1 MIREVEAM
9 QTLCSRYLAATSARE
24 KGGHFLY
31 YVSSSVS
38 QEEKKGSKL
47 KTHHCFDSSPLFL
60 SKFTIHIVESRL
72 HYSKVLFLRAGPVR
86 FGTGFESPLDR
97 NMLQPWSLLPLLML
111 TSCSAVRS
119 FQNRSELQAAVRGWE
134 FEAESRQP

>member
-24 KGGHFLY
+24 KGGHLLY

-47 KTHHCFDSSPLFL
+47 KTHDCFDSSPLFL
-60 SKFTIHIVESRL
+60 SKFTMWL

-119 FQNRSELQAAVRGWE
+119 FQHRSELRAAVRGWR
-134 FEAESRQP
+134 FEAETRQP

>member
-60 SKFTIHIVESRL
+60 SKFTMWL

-119 FQNRSELQAAVRGWE
+119 FQNRSELLAAVEGWG

>member
-47 KTHHCFDSSPLFL
+47 KTHDCFDSSPLFL
-60 SKFTIHIVESRL
+60 SKFTMWL

-119 FQNRSELQAAVRGWE
+119 FQNRSELLAAVRGWW
-134 FEAESRQP
+134 FPAESRQP

>member
-24 KGGHFLY
+24 KGGHLLY

-47 KTHHCFDSSPLFL
+47 KTHDCFDSSPLFL
-60 SKFTIHIVESRL
+60 SKFTMWL